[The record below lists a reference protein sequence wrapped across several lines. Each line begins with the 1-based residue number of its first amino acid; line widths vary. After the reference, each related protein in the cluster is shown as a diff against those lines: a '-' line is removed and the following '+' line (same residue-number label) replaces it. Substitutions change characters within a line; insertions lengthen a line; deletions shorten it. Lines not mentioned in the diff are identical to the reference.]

1 MWATRR
7 SYEQRSNCTSVVVR
21 PRSPNLRV
29 NGFEFF
35 LFYRGPAPNLF
46 KTSPPFHP
54 FQRRT
59 NQQRIEPC
67 YKFCCCLRWRVV
79 WWWWSGK
86 KKRVCKGELFWRFGV
101 LGVARAVG
109 FVGVGWGGRRERG
122 TDPRLHLCFTSC
134 HWLGCSYLWNPKSSG

>member
-7 SYEQRSNCTSVVVR
+7 SYEQRSNCTIVVVR

-46 KTSPPFHP
+46 NPPPP

-59 NQQRIEPC
+59 NQQ
-67 YKFCCCLRWRVV
+67 
-79 WWWWSGK
+79 SN
-86 KKRVCKGELFWRFGV
+86 
-101 LGVARAVG
+101 GVATT
-109 FVGVGWGGRRERG
+109 
-122 TDPRLHLCFTSC
+122 TDTTNICTAAKYDCNSF
-134 HWLGCSYLWNPKSSG
+134 

>member
-7 SYEQRSNCTSVVVR
+7 SYEQCSNCTSVVVR
-21 PRSPNLRV
+21 TRSPNLRV

-59 NQQRIEPC
+59 NQQ
-67 YKFCCCLRWRVV
+67 
-79 WWWWSGK
+79 SN
-86 KKRVCKGELFWRFGV
+86 
-101 LGVARAVG
+101 GVATT
-109 FVGVGWGGRRERG
+109 
-122 TDPRLHLCFTSC
+122 TDNTNICTAAKYACNSF
-134 HWLGCSYLWNPKSSG
+134 